1 MSNYYKTK
9 TIRTYVSD
17 GTGAPKVQTKTV
29 TIGGPGGSSI
39 GFTPSSDF
47 GDFGNFGSRGFDDF
61 GGQFKI
67 DFGDSFGG
75 KGFGF
80 DIGNKGGSRP
90 SGGGS
95 RSYVIGGGDADPGRR
110 TGGSTIKVVAPPT
123 DPDPQPKLAGRP
135 TRVLKKNP
143 FVGLKFQNPDEIRA
157 QCLREGIL
165 FEDPEFPCV
174 DSSIFFSRSPP
185 RPFEWKRPHEI
196 CDNPQWISQGASRF
210 DVRQGELGD
219 CWLLAAVASLTCNPK
234 LFENVVDSRQTFT
247 ENYCGLFKFKFWH
260 QGEWQEVV
268 VDDRLPTYRNQL
280 VFMHSTEKNE
290 FWSALLEKA
299 YAKLMGSYESL
310 KGGSTSEAMEDFT
323 GGVTEM
329 FDLQK
334 APPNLLNI
342 MLKANERGSLMG
354 CSIDADP
361 GRVEAELANG
371 LIMGHAYSVTSVVLA
386 DIKTARVKGQIPLV
400 RVRNPWGNGSEWKG
414 AWSDGSREWSLLTE
428 DEKQEHGITFS
439 DDGEF
444 WMSFQDFTANFQ
456 KLEICNLGPDSLDEE
471 DLSNKKKWEC
481 FKEHGAWI
489 KRVNAGGCRN
499 YLDTFWTNPQFR
511 MTLTDVDDDDN
522 DDMCTAIVAVL
533 QKDRRKKR
541 KEGLDLLTIGFVIYK
556 LEDPNCGPLD
566 MKFFKYNPSV
576 AKSPTF
582 INMRE
587 ICGRFKLPPGSYAIV
602 PSTFEPHYEG
612 EFLIRIFTEKAN
624 VSGEID
630 EQTSLDDD
638 VYVTPERFPQR
649 AAAAPGKDAAFT
661 AQKVAPASNH
671 PQAKNAPKQKYER
684 TEPTD
689 QERAQA
695 DALKQ
700 SFKRIAGEDMEID
713 AYELQEVLNTVFTK
727 EFPFPGFGVDTC
739 RSMVAMHDG
748 DLSGKLGYDEFKNL
762 WEDLRR
768 WKGVFKEF
776 DKDKS
781 GNLSSYELRNALNHV
796 GFHISNRTFK
806 SLVMRYSNKNGQ
818 VDFGDFIMCAI
829 RLKTMLTSFR
839 GHDPQNRGFA
849 PYDIDSFIQITMY
862 S

>member
-1 MSNYYKTK
+1 MNFFKKVGNAREEFDRYK
-9 TIRTYVSD
+9 
-17 GTGAPKVQTKTV
+17 QE
-29 TIGGPGGSSI
+29 
-39 GFTPSSDF
+39 FE
-47 GDFGNFGSRGFDDF
+47 NFR
-61 GGQFKI
+61 
-67 DFGDSFGG
+67 
-75 KGFGF
+75 
-80 DIGNKGGSRP
+80 
-90 SGGGS
+90 
-95 RSYVIGGGDADPGRR
+95 RSIGGGGGNVSIKADSGVNVSSGKNFFIR
-110 TGGSTIKVVAPPT
+110 
-123 DPDPQPKLAGRP
+123 QPIAGRN
-135 TRVLKKNP
+135 TREDKRNP
-143 FVGLKFQNPDEIRA
+143 FANLAHQKYDEILA
-157 QCLREGIL
+157 KCQADGIL
-165 FEDPEFPCV
+165 FEDPEFEAV
-174 DSSIFFSRSPP
+174 DTSIFFSSAPP
-185 RPFEWKRPHEI
+185 RRFEWRRPGEI

-481 FKEHGAWI
+481 YKEH
-489 KRVNAGGCRN
+489 
-499 YLDTFWTNPQFR
+499 DTFWTNPQFR

-638 VYVTPERFPQR
+638 V
-649 AAAAPGKDAAFT
+649 
-661 AQKVAPASNH
+661 
-671 PQAKNAPKQKYER
+671 
-684 TEPTD
+684 
-689 QERAQA
+689 
-695 DALKQ
+695 
-700 SFKRIAGEDMEID
+700 
-713 AYELQEVLNTVFTK
+713 
-727 EFPFPGFGVDTC
+727 
-739 RSMVAMHDG
+739 
-748 DLSGKLGYDEFKNL
+748 
-762 WEDLRR
+762 
-768 WKGVFKEF
+768 
-776 DKDKS
+776 
-781 GNLSSYELRNALNHV
+781 
-796 GFHISNRTFK
+796 
-806 SLVMRYSNKNGQ
+806 
-818 VDFGDFIMCAI
+818 
-829 RLKTMLTSFR
+829 
-839 GHDPQNRGFA
+839 
-849 PYDIDSFIQITMY
+849 
-862 S
+862 

>member
-1 MSNYYKTK
+1 MY
-9 TIRTYVSD
+9 
-17 GTGAPKVQTKTV
+17 
-29 TIGGPGGSSI
+29 SS
-39 GFTPSSDF
+39 
-47 GDFGNFGSRGFDDF
+47 
-61 GGQFKI
+61 
-67 DFGDSFGG
+67 
-75 KGFGF
+75 
-80 DIGNKGGSRP
+80 
-90 SGGGS
+90 
-95 RSYVIGGGDADPGRR
+95 
-110 TGGSTIKVVAPPT
+110 
-123 DPDPQPKLAGRP
+123 
-135 TRVLKKNP
+135 
-143 FVGLKFQNPDEIRA
+143 
-157 QCLREGIL
+157 
-165 FEDPEFPCV
+165 
-174 DSSIFFSRSPP
+174 
-185 RPFEWKRPHEI
+185 
-196 CDNPQWISQGASRF
+196 
-210 DVRQGELGD
+210 
-219 CWLLAAVASLTCNPK
+219 
-234 LFENVVDSRQTFT
+234 
-247 ENYCGLFKFKFWH
+247 
-260 QGEWQEVV
+260 
-268 VDDRLPTYRNQL
+268 
-280 VFMHSTEKNE
+280 EKNE
-290 FWSALLEKA
+290 FWSSLLEKA

-310 KGGSTSEAMEDFT
+310 NGGLAIEAMEDFT

-329 FDLQK
+329 FEIRK
-334 APPNLLNI
+334 TPPNLLNI

-354 CSIDADP
+354 CSIDAD
-361 GRVEAELANG
+361 RNRKEKELPNG
-371 LIMGHAYSVTSVVLA
+371 LITRHAYSVTSVVMV
-386 DIKTARVKGQIPLV
+386 DIQTVSGKDKVPLV
-400 RVRNPWGNGSEWKG
+400 RVRNPWGYGKEWKG
-414 AWSDGSREWSLLTE
+414 AWSDGSREWSLLSE
-428 DEKQEHGITFS
+428 DEKREHGITFS

-481 FKEHGAWI
+481 YKEHDAWI

-499 YLDTFWTNPQFR
+499 SLDTFWTNPQFR

-522 DDMCTAIVAVL
+522 DDMCTVIVAVL
-533 QKDRRKKR
+533 QKDRRK
-541 KEGLDLLTIGFVIYK
+541 EGLDLLQIGFEIYK

-566 MKFFKYNPSV
+566 LNFFKYNNSV
-576 AKSPTF
+576 AHCPKF
-582 INMRE
+582 INRRE
-587 ICGRFKLPPGSYAIV
+587 ICGRFKLPPGSYAII
-602 PSTFEPHYEG
+602 PSTYEPHYEG
-612 EFLIRIFTEKAN
+612 EFLLRIFTEKAN

-638 VYVTPERFPQR
+638 VTGNKLPDV
-649 AAAAPGKDAAFT
+649 
-661 AQKVAPASNH
+661 
-671 PQAKNAPKQKYER
+671 PKEY

-700 SFKRIAGEDMEID
+700 SFKYIAGEDMEID
-713 AYELQEVLNTVFTK
+713 AYELQELLNNVFGK